1 MIFGEDVE
9 VGVPSDGAK
18 DPFGAP
24 ARSYAW
30 EKVPN
35 VLVAPGATSDLDET
49 RPDGVEVAY
58 TLYLPKTFAGDLRG
72 CRVRVRGEERE
83 YAVVGDPK
91 RYPDALTPGDWN
103 MQAEV
108 ARADG

>member
-1 MIFGEDVE
+1 MIFGEGVE
-9 VGVPSDGAK
+9 VGTPVDGPA

-24 ARSYAW
+24 SRSYEW
-30 EKVPN
+30 EPVAN

-58 TLYLPKTFAGDLRG
+58 TLYFPKDFGGSLKGRLVRLRG
-72 CRVRVRGEERE
+72 EDP

-91 RYPDALTPGDWN
+91 RYPAHLTPGDWN
-103 MQAEV
+103 LQAEV
-108 ARADG
+108 GRVDG

>member
-9 VGVPSDGAK
+9 VGIPVDGPA

-24 ARSYAW
+24 SRVYEW
-30 EKVPN
+30 ETVGN
-35 VLVAPGATSDLDET
+35 VLVAPGATADLDET

-58 TLYLPKTFAGDLRG
+58 TLYFPKGFSGDLRG
-72 CRVRVRGEERE
+72 CLAKVRGEEGA
-83 YAVVGDPK
+83 YAFVGDPK

-108 ARADG
+108 ARVDG